1 MAPLLT
7 LADIPRL
14 LVARVVRVEGH
25 DFAAER
31 LYTLGFAPGTEVRF
45 ERQAPFHG
53 PLVVWARGAMICLR
67 PREARRI
74 VVEALA

>member
-1 MAPLLT
+1 MAAVLT

-14 LVARVVRVEGH
+14 LAARVVRVEGH

-31 LYTLGFAPGTEVRF
+31 LFSLGFAPGTEVRF

-67 PREARRI
+67 PKEARRI

>member
-1 MAPLLT
+1 MAVVLT

-14 LVARVVRVEGH
+14 RVALVIRVEGH

-31 LYTLGFAPGTEVRF
+31 LFTLGFTPGTEVRF

-53 PLVVWARGAMICLR
+53 PLVVWVRGAMICLR
-67 PREARRI
+67 PKEARRI
-74 VVEALA
+74 VVEALP